1 LSGKSGAK
9 KGGMRGGDNEMKLKF
24 FPLIIEYLQSLSE
37 NPIFYRALRWLS
49 PAKNLELK
57 KREIFRNGKTVDY
70 YWFSPLQIPKWQDGT
85 GRKANYDKAIR
96 NLQRLINEKP
106 QITHFTIS
114 DNDNEF
120 SYNKLTDTNFE
131 EYEYHYN
138 KLD

>member
-1 LSGKSGAK
+1 
-9 KGGMRGGDNEMKLKF
+9 MRGGDNEMKLKF
-24 FPLIIEYLQSLSE
+24 FPLIIEDLQSFSR
-37 NPIFYRALRWLS
+37 NPIFTRALRWLS
-49 PAKNLELK
+49 PDKNLGLM
-57 KREIFRNGKTVDY
+57 KRTIFRNGETVE
-70 YWFSPLQIPKWQDGT
+70 YWYSPLQIPKWQDGT

-106 QITHFTIS
+106 LITHFTIS